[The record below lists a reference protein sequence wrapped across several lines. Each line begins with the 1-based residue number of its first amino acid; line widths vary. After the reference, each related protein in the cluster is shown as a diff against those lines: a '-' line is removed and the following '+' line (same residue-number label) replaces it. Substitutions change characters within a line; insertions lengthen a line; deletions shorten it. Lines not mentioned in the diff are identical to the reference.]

1 MKNDL
6 TNDVVGTFKGP
17 GKTGAKHIVQFTKEV
32 NAKYL
37 SFQLKKK
44 KAILQ
49 IKEIKLNEKPV
60 IGTYKKACQWWLLR
74 RQEKHDL
81 IDQLTF

>member
-6 TNDVVGTFKGP
+6 TNEVVGTFKGP
-17 GKTGAKHIVQFTKEV
+17 GKTGAKHVVQFTKEV
-32 NAKYL
+32 TAKYL

-60 IGTYKKACQWWLLR
+60 IGTYRKPVRVHGSMTYLSR
-74 RQEKHDL
+74 HFT
-81 IDQLTF
+81 IHINS